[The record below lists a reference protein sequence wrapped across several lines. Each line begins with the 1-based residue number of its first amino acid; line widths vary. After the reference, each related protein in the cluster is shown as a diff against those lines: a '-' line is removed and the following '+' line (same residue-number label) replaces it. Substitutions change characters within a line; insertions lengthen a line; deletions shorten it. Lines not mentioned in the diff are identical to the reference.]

1 MEPIFFESWASLG
14 RTFIITILAYFGMII
29 LLRTSGKRTLS
40 KMNAFDF
47 VITIGL
53 GSSLATVA
61 LNKNVPL
68 ADGIL
73 VFLLLIYLQFSIT
86 WLSVRKKSVKNVV
99 TNQPTLLLYKGEF
112 VEDIL
117 KRERI
122 TLEEIYLVARRKG
135 FQDLKKID
143 AIVLETTGDITV
155 LPKLESTD
163 VEVMK
168 TVGIPENI

>member
-1 MEPIFFESWASLG
+1 MEPIFFDSWSSLG
-14 RTFIITILAYFGMII
+14 RTFIITILAYLGMIF

-47 VITIGL
+47 IITIGL

-73 VFLLLIYLQFSIT
+73 VFFMLIYLQFSIT
-86 WLSVRKKSVKNVV
+86 WLSVRKKSVKNAV

-112 VEDIL
+112 IEDVL
-117 KRERI
+117 KQERI
-122 TLEEIYLVARRKG
+122 TLEEIFLIARRKG
-135 FQDLKKID
+135 FQNLKEID

-155 LPKLESTD
+155 LPKMESTD

-168 TVGIPENI
+168 TVKIPI

>member
-1 MEPIFFESWASLG
+1 MENIFFESWSSLG
-14 RTFIITILAYFGMII
+14 RTFIITILAYFGMIF

-73 VFLLLIYLQFSIT
+73 VFLMLIYLQFSIT
-86 WLSVRKKSVKNVV
+86 WLSVRKKSVKQAV
-99 TNQPTLLLYKGEF
+99 TNRPTLLLYKGEF
-112 VEDIL
+112 IDDVL
-117 KRERI
+117 KRQRI
-122 TLEEIYLVARRKG
+122 TVEEIHLIARRKG
-135 FQDLKKID
+135 FNNLNEID
-143 AIVLETTGDITV
+143 AIILETTGDITV
-155 LPKLESTD
+155 IPEMPDKD
-163 VEVMK
+163 VDVMK
-168 TVGIPENI
+168 FVEIPN

>member
-1 MEPIFFESWASLG
+1 MENIFFESWSSLG
-14 RTFIITILAYFGMII
+14 RSFIITILAYFGMIF

-47 VITIGL
+47 VITVGL

-61 LNKNVPL
+61 LNKSVPL

-73 VFLLLIYLQFSIT
+73 VFILLIYLQFSIT
-86 WLSVRKKSVKNVV
+86 WLSVRKKRIKNLV

-112 VEDIL
+112 IDDVL

-122 TLEEIYLVARRKG
+122 TMEEIYLIARRKG
-135 FQDLKKID
+135 YQNVKDIG
-143 AIVLETTGDITV
+143 AIIL
-155 LPKLESTD
+155 
-163 VEVMK
+163 
-168 TVGIPENI
+168 